1 MTDVR
6 KPFIIA
12 AIFWAVIGFAMCRH
26 FSAVQELPK
35 NLVWLFGLWAL
46 CLLDLLALGKT
57 IQGMLAIAAGAGEN
71 LSAYTVHT
79 FSWGLIKLVC
89 LGIFAL
95 VMIKG
100 NPIPTAG
107 LLVGM
112 GTLVVVPL
120 VGGFLWS
127 QRALGVS

>member
-6 KPFIIA
+6 KPFAIA
-12 AIFWAVIGFAMCRH
+12 AVLWAVVGWAMCRH
-26 FSAVQELPK
+26 FSGAEELSK

-57 IQGMLAIAAGAGEN
+57 IQGMLAIAAGVGEN

-79 FSWGLIKLVC
+79 FSWGLIKLIC